1 MATAAAPPVPSLNLV
16 SPAIPPEIILNI
28 VQHLPL
34 NTGRDILRLQHV
46 HPRLRAIL
54 LNYERSLTRTFM
66 RRELSHASTD
76 FPCCA
81 KFGYHCLAEC
91 VRRYDIVDDV
101 MDALSSRQNCY
112 AVPAYNMALANTG
125 LLLLYRVASLGE
137 CDYHAYEDTANAPA
151 YARLPQSEAGIY
163 TFPPPRPPHSYIS
176 HHPPHHSDRTLPR
189 LRLDPP
195 AHLRPFHG

>member
-1 MATAAAPPVPSLNLV
+1 MATAAAPPEPELNLV
-16 SPAIPPEIILNI
+16 SPAIPPEIILKI
-28 VQHLPL
+28 VQHLPFD
-34 NTGRDILRLQHV
+34 TGRDILRLQHV
-46 HPRLRAIL
+46 HPRLRALL
-54 LNYERSLTRTFM
+54 LNYEHSLTRSFM

-125 LLLLYRVASLGE
+125 LLLLYRVASLGKFSN
-137 CDYHAYEDTANAPA
+137 HAVEDTTTNAPC
-151 YARLPQSEAGIY
+151 L
-163 TFPPPRPPHSYIS
+163 
-176 HHPPHHSDRTLPR
+176 
-189 LRLDPP
+189 
-195 AHLRPFHG
+195 